1 MSKRLALILVVVCAC
16 VALPVASALSSPQPK
31 AKAAASHSF
40 VVGIAEQH
48 PDFFSDQRFLDLGI
62 KNVRAFVPWDVL
74 TNKGQTE
81 FFDKYMKDANNLG
94 INVLITFTQSRNPGK
109 HSVNPTPAQLASS
122 LKKMRQKW
130 PWVNQFATWNEVNLE
145 KKDPA
150 KVAKQYLALVK
161 ACPKCTILGAELVD
175 RAPANSQASVKKAA
189 VEKDISTWI
198 KGFLKATKGKQPK
211 AWGLHNYDDAN
222 LSHTYGTQAM
232 LKAVKGKVWFTETGG
247 LVSRKSGSK
256 IKLPEGQAHATAAV
270 KYVLTKLATLSP
282 RIDHVYLY
290 EWTDSTA
297 TWDSAFT
304 GPKNETRSSL
314 VYLTQFLKGRR

>member
-1 MSKRLALILVVVCAC
+1 MSKRFALSLVVLCAC
-16 VALPVASALSSPQPK
+16 VALPVATALSSSQPK
-31 AKAAASHSF
+31 AKAAASHRF
-40 VVGIAEQH
+40 TVGIAEQH
-48 PDFFSDQRFLDLGI
+48 ADMFSDQRFLDLGI

-81 FFDKYMKDANNLG
+81 FFDGYMKDANRLG
-94 INVLITFTQSRNPGK
+94 IDVLITFTQSRNPGK
-109 HSVNPTPAQLASS
+109 HGVNPTPAQLASS

-130 PWVNQFATWNEVNLE
+130 PWVHEFASWNEVNLV

-150 KVAKQYLALVK
+150 LVAKWYLALVK

-175 RAPANSQASVKKAA
+175 RAPANTQASVKKAA

-198 KGFLKATKGKQPK
+198 KGFLKGTKGKQPK

-222 LSHTYGTQAM
+222 LSHNYGTKAL
-232 LKAVKGKVWFTETGG
+232 LKAVKGQVWFTETGG
-247 LVSRKSGSK
+247 LVSRHSASK

-282 RIDHVYLY
+282 RVGRVYLY
-290 EWTDSTA
+290 EWTLSTP

-304 GPKNETRSSL
+304 GPNNETRSSL